1 MNVDGSEP
9 KRLTKNP
16 RYDGYPVWSPD
27 GKEIESNKI
36 HNTIMIVG
44 VMTAHLSLQ
53 GVTSLKGK
61 RSIVKSVIG
70 RLKSRFNIS
79 ISEVDH
85 QDSKSI
91 AVIGIAIVSNE
102 ARFID
107 QQFDSIVDF
116 MRKDGRFFLG
126 QVQRETFS

>member
-1 MNVDGSEP
+1 
-9 KRLTKNP
+9 
-16 RYDGYPVWSPD
+16 
-27 GKEIESNKI
+27 
-36 HNTIMIVG
+36 MIVG
-44 VMTAHLSLQ
+44 IMTAHLSLQ

-85 QDSKSI
+85 QDSKVS
-91 AVIGIAIVSNE
+91 AVVGIAIVSND

-107 QQFDSIVDF
+107 QQFDAILSF
-116 MRKDGRFFLG
+116 MRNDGRFFLG
-126 QVQRETFS
+126 QVERETFGI